1 MTRTLRA
8 PQRRGARLAAGAALL
23 LVGAPAFAAVDCS
36 TSSPT
41 LAFGTYD
48 PTVGTPTDI
57 TGTMTVTCTR
67 APLDTWTVSYT
78 IALSTGSSG
87 SYANRRMTSGSSQLN
102 YNVYT
107 SASRTQVRGNGSSS
121 TGVVGA
127 TMNFNL
133 FQFSKSATHSAY
145 GRMPAGQN
153 ARSGTY
159 GDNLVVTLTF

>member
-1 MTRTLRA
+1 MIRA
-8 PQRRGARLAAGAALL
+8 RRALQRRGALLTAGAALL

-67 APLDTWTVSYT
+67 APFDTWTVSYT
-78 IALSTGSSG
+78 IALSTGGSG
-87 SYANRRMTSGSSQLN
+87 TYSNRRMTSGPSQLN
-102 YNVYT
+102 YNVFT
-107 SASRTQVRGNGSSS
+107 TAARTQVWGNGGSS

-153 ARSGTY
+153 ANSGTY

>member
-1 MTRTLRA
+1 MNRARHTLR
-8 PQRRGARLAAGAALL
+8 RRGFRLAAVAALL
-23 LVGAPAFAAVDCS
+23 LAATPTIAAVNCS

-41 LAFGTYD
+41 LAFGNYD

-67 APLDTWTVSYT
+67 APFDTWTVSYT
-78 IALSTGSSG
+78 IELSTGGSG
-87 SYANRRMTSGSSQLN
+87 TYANRRMTSGASQLN
-102 YNVYT
+102 YNVFT
-107 SASRTQVRGNGSSS
+107 TASRTQVWGNGSGS
-121 TGVVGA
+121 TGEVGA

-153 ARSGTY
+153 ANAGTY